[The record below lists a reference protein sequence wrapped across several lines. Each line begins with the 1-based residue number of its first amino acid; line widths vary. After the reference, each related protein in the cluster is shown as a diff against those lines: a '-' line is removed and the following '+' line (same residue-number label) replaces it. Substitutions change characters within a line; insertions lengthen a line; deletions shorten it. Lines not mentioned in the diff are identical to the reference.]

1 MEIEL
6 AWLFAIALGYLAML
20 FLIAYATDAGWLPEK
35 LVSHP
40 AIYALS
46 LGVYATS
53 WTYYGSVGLA
63 NNSGYA
69 FLTIYLGVTAAFLL
83 GPYILKPLLRLC
95 REYQLTSIADLLAFR
110 YGGRGTGL
118 VVTLFMLIGILP
130 YISLQIR
137 AVTESIQ
144 ILSKQVPPDILALV
158 FCLLITVFAVL
169 FGARHLSP
177 REKHRGL
184 VVAIAFESA
193 VKLIALLVAGLF
205 VVTQVFDSPMAM
217 SEWANTQQDAL
228 QQLYQPSSS
237 GLWTTLLLLAFCAA
251 FLLPRQYHMTFVE
264 NEKPEHLNTAY
275 WLFPLYLLLLNLPII
290 PILFA
295 GRFLELDIAPD
306 FYVLGMSIQ
315 MNNVWLASLIFLG
328 GLSAASAMMIVTTL
342 ALSYM
347 CLNYLLL
354 PASLVGSHS
363 TDFYQRLLWSK
374 RLIIALI
381 IAAGYG
387 FYIVIESNAGL
398 ASLGL
403 ISFVAAAQLLPGVIG
418 LLFWARATQVGFLAG
433 LCGGA
438 VVWFLLLIWPLLYPD
453 TQLINSIPVDTDI
466 WTLAT
471 FCTLT
476 TNGFLFAVGSLLSK
490 PTRDEQSATQAAM
503 DQSSFALSEPYTARS
518 VNHYL
523 YAMQETLGNKVAKL
537 EIKTAL
543 AETGIDAGETRQTE
557 LRLFHERLERNLT
570 GLLGPTTA
578 RTILRPGRMS
588 FRNDNADT
596 PDARLLEMRLEAS
609 REQMRGMTKQLDDLR
624 RYLRDVLLQMPLG
637 VCSIAA
643 DGTVFLWNSTM
654 ETYTGIKES
663 AARNRSP
670 AQLPEPWNAL
680 LRDFTDSSETHR
692 FRCHIAHE
700 GRTVTFNLHKADVG
714 STGDN
719 NDGLAGQV
727 ILMEDRTDLDTLETE
742 LAHSERLASVGR
754 LAAGVA
760 HEIGNPLT
768 GIASIAQNLQHDS
781 QAQTSIGTYESMD
794 ESLEESVNEQASDIL
809 NQVDRINNIV
819 RSLLTFSHAE
829 EFNSPSFQTVD
840 LTSSVNDSLRL
851 VRLSPEVRN
860 INFDVDLP
868 NELMVQGDSNQLAQV
883 FVNLINNACDASG
896 PEGTIK
902 ITGSSSDQGAL
913 VVVCDNGS
921 GIDPAIREQ
930 VFEPFFTTKEV
941 GRGTGLG
948 LSLVYSI
955 VTNHGGKVRIM
966 DNPDAQGISIRVTIP
981 TE

>member
-1 MEIEL
+1 
-6 AWLFAIALGYLAML
+6 
-20 FLIAYATDAGWLPEK
+20 
-35 LVSHP
+35 
-40 AIYALS
+40 
-46 LGVYATS
+46 
-53 WTYYGSVGLA
+53 
-63 NNSGYA
+63 
-69 FLTIYLGVTAAFLL
+69 
-83 GPYILKPLLRLC
+83 LC

-137 AVTESIQ
+137 AVTESVQ
-144 ILSKQVPPDILALV
+144 ILSKQAPPDILALA

-193 VKLIALLVAGLF
+193 IKLVALLVAGIF
-205 VVTQVFDSPMAM
+205 VVTQVFDSPVAM
-217 SEWANTQQDAL
+217 NNWANTQKDAL

-237 GLWTTLLLLAFCAA
+237 GLWSTLLLLAFCAA

-264 NEKPEHLNTAY
+264 NEKPAHLNTAY

-295 GRFLELDIAPD
+295 GRFLELNIAPD

-315 MNNVWLASLIFLG
+315 MNNTWLASLIFLG

-354 PASLVGSHS
+354 PTSLVGNQSGN
-363 TDFYQRLLWSK
+363 FYRRILWSK

-403 ISFVAAAQLLPGVIG
+403 ISFVAAAQLLPGVVG
-418 LLFWARATQVGFLAG
+418 LLFWPRATQVGFLSG

-438 VVWFLLLIWPLLYPD
+438 VVWFLLLIWPLLHPES
-453 TQLINSIPVDTDI
+453 TLIDRIPVETDI
-466 WTLAT
+466 WTLST

-476 TNGFLFAVGSLLSK
+476 TNGFLFAAGSLLSK
-490 PTRDEQSATQAAM
+490 PTLDEQSATQAVMEQA
-503 DQSSFALSEPYTARS
+503 SFALSEPYTAKS

-523 YAMQETLGNKVAKL
+523 YAMQESLGNKVAQQ
-537 EIKTAL
+537 EIETAL
-543 AETGIDAGETRQTE
+543 SDTGVDANETRQAE
-557 LRLFHERLERNLT
+557 LRVLHERLERNLT

-578 RTILRPGRMS
+578 RAILRPGTIS
-588 FRNDNADT
+588 FKTGGIET
-596 PDARLLEMRLEAS
+596 PDARLLEMRLESS

-654 ETYTGIKES
+654 EAYTGIAES
-663 AARNRSP
+663 AARNRTP
-670 AQLPEPWNAL
+670 AQLPQPWNEL
-680 LRDFTDSSETHR
+680 LKNFAESNETHR
-692 FRCHIAHE
+692 FRCHITHE

-714 STGDN
+714 DSGNSQDAS
-719 NDGLAGQV
+719 AGQV
-727 ILMEDRTDLDTLETE
+727 ILMEDRTDLDTLESE

-768 GIASIAQNLQHDS
+768 GIASIAQTLQHD
-781 QAQTSIGTYESMD
+781 AQEAQSSD
-794 ESLEESVNEQASDIL
+794 DESVNEQAHDIL
-809 NQVDRINNIV
+809 NQVDRINTIV
-819 RSLLTFSHAE
+819 RSLLSFSHAE
-829 EFNSPSFQTVD
+829 EFAAPSFQSVD
-840 LTSSVNDSLRL
+840 LTSSVTDSLRL
-851 VRLSPEVRN
+851 VRLSPDIRN
-860 INFDVDLP
+860 INFKVDMP
-868 NELMVQGDSNQLAQV
+868 EQLMVQGDANQLAQV
-883 FVNLINNACDASG
+883 FVNLINNACDATG
-896 PEGTIK
+896 PVGTIT
-902 ITGSSSDQGAL
+902 ITGTEHQQQAQID
-913 VVVCDNGS
+913 VCDNGS
-921 GIDPAIREQ
+921 GIDPAIQEQ

-955 VTNHGGKVRIM
+955 VSNHGGKERIV
-966 DNPDAQGISIRVTIP
+966 DSSGTQGTCIRVTMP
-981 TE
+981 L

>member
-6 AWLFAIALGYLAML
+6 AWLFAMAIGYLAVL

-69 FLTIYLGVTAAFLL
+69 FLTIYLGVTAAFIL
-83 GPYILKPLLRLC
+83 GPYLLKPLLRLC

-118 VVTLFMLIGILP
+118 IVTLFMLIGILP

-193 VKLIALLVAGLF
+193 VKLIALLVAGVF
-205 VVTQVFDSPMAM
+205 VVTQVFESPVAM
-217 SEWANTQQDAL
+217 NEWANTQQEAL

-237 GLWTTLLLLAFCAA
+237 GLWSTLLLLAFCAA

-264 NEKPEHLNTAY
+264 NERPEHLNTAY

-295 GRFLELDIAPD
+295 GRYLELDISPD
-306 FYVLGMSIQ
+306 FFVLGMSIE

-354 PASLVGSHS
+354 PASLSGRHS
-363 TDFYQRLLWSK
+363 SDFYQRLLWSK
-374 RLIIALI
+374 RLIIAMI

-418 LLFWARATQVGFLAG
+418 LLYWARATQVGFLAG
-433 LCGGA
+433 LSGGA
-438 VVWFLLLIWPLLYPD
+438 IVWFLLLIWPLLNPD
-453 TQLINSIPVDTDI
+453 TQLINRIPVDTDI
-466 WTLAT
+466 WTLST
-471 FCTLT
+471 FCTLA
-476 TNGFLFAVGSLLSK
+476 TNGFLFAIGSLLSK
-490 PTRDEQSATQAAM
+490 PTPDEQAATQAAM
-503 DQSSFALSEPYTARS
+503 EQSSFALSEPYTARS

-523 YAMQETLGNKVAKL
+523 YAMQEALGNKVAKK
-537 EIKTAL
+537 EIESAL
-543 AETGIDAGETRQTE
+543 TETGIDVGETRQTE

-578 RTILRPGRMS
+578 RNILRPGHIT
-588 FRNDNADT
+588 FKNDGSDA

-624 RYLRDVLLQMPLG
+624 RYLRDVLLEMPLG

-643 DGTVFLWNSTM
+643 NGNVFLWNSTM
-654 ETYTGIKES
+654 ETYTGISES

-680 LRDFTDSSETHR
+680 LKDFADSDETHR
-692 FRCHIAHE
+692 FRCHIIHN
-700 GRTVTFNLHKADVG
+700 GRNVTFNLHKADVG
-714 STGDN
+714 GTGDS
-719 NDGLAGQV
+719 NDHLAGQV

-781 QAQTSIGTYESMD
+781 VDATPDDT
-794 ESLEESVNEQASDIL
+794 NEQAGDIL

-829 EFNSPSFQTVD
+829 EFTAPSFQAVD

-851 VRLSPEVRN
+851 VRLSPDIRN
-860 INFDVDLP
+860 IKFDVDLP
-868 NELMVQGDSNQLAQV
+868 KKLMVQGDSNQLAQV
-883 FVNLINNACDASG
+883 FVNLINNACDATG
-896 PEGTIK
+896 AKGTISIK
-902 ITGSSSDQGAL
+902 GSSNQHSAQIT
-913 VVVCDNGS
+913 VCDNGS

-955 VTNHGGKVRIM
+955 VTNHGGKVRIL
-966 DNPDAQGISIRVTIP
+966 DNPNTQGICIQVTIP

>member
-1 MEIEL
+1 MQIDL
-6 AWLFAIALGYLAML
+6 AWLFAIAIAYLAIL

-40 AIYALS
+40 LIYALS

-69 FLTIYLGVTAAFLL
+69 FLTVYLGVTAAFIL
-83 GPYILKPLLRLC
+83 GPHILKPLLRLC

-110 YGGRGTGL
+110 YGGRRTGL

-137 AVTESIQ
+137 AVTESVQ
-144 ILSKQVPPDILALV
+144 ILSQQVPPDVLALV

-193 VKLIALLVAGLF
+193 IKLVALLVAGVF
-205 VVTQVFDSPMAM
+205 VVTQVFDSPVAM
-217 SEWANTQQDAL
+217 NEWANAQQDAL
-228 QQLYQPSSS
+228 QQLYEPSSS
-237 GLWTTLLLLAFCAA
+237 GLWSTLLLLAFCAA

-315 MNNVWLASLIFLG
+315 MNNTWLASLIFLG

-354 PASLVGSHS
+354 PTSLAGNQSS
-363 TDFYQRLLWSK
+363 DFYQRILWSK

-418 LLFWARATQVGFLAG
+418 LLFWPRATQVGFLAG
-433 LCGGA
+433 LGGGA
-438 VVWFLLLIWPLLYPD
+438 VVWFLLLIWPLLHPE
-453 TQLINSIPVDTDI
+453 TQLIELIPVDTDI
-466 WTLAT
+466 WTLST

-476 TNGFLFAVGSLLSK
+476 TNSFLFVAGSLLSK
-490 PTRDEQSATQAAM
+490 PTLDEQSATQAAM
-503 DQSSFALSEPYTARS
+503 EQSSFALSQPYTARS

-523 YAMQETLGNKVAKL
+523 YAMQEALGNKVARQ
-537 EIKTAL
+537 EIDTAL
-543 AETGIDAGETRQTE
+543 AETGVDENETRQAE
-557 LRLFHERLERNLT
+557 LRVLHERLERNLT
-570 GLLGPTTA
+570 GLLGPATA
-578 RTILRPGRMS
+578 RTILRPGSIS
-588 FRNDNADT
+588 FKSDSSET
-596 PDARLLEMRLEAS
+596 PDARLLEMRLESS

-670 AQLPEPWNAL
+670 VQLPKPWNEL
-680 LRDFTDSSETHR
+680 LKGFAESDETHR

-714 STGDN
+714 
-719 NDGLAGQV
+719 DGNEDGSAGQV
-727 ILMEDRTDLDTLETE
+727 ILMEDRTDLDTLESE

-768 GIASIAQNLQHDS
+768 GIASIAQNLQHD
-781 QAQTSIGTYESMD
+781 AQQHNAADND
-794 ESLEESVNEQASDIL
+794 ESVDEQAHDIL
-809 NQVDRINNIV
+809 NQVDRINTIV
-819 RSLLTFSHAE
+819 RSLLSFSHAE
-829 EFNSPSFQTVD
+829 EFAAPSFQPVD
-840 LTSSVNDSLRL
+840 LTSTVGDSLRL
-851 VRLSPEVRN
+851 VRLSPEIRHIDFN
-860 INFDVDLP
+860 IDMPDQLV
-868 NELMVQGDSNQLAQV
+868 VQGDANQLAQV
-883 FVNLINNACDASG
+883 LMNLINNACDATG
-896 PEGTIK
+896 PSGTINIVGK
-902 ITGSSSDQGAL
+902 DTELGAAID
-913 VVVCDNGS
+913 VCDNGG

-955 VTNHGGKVRIM
+955 VTNHGGKVRIA
-966 DNPDAQGISIRVTIP
+966 DNPNAQGTCIRVTIP
-981 TE
+981 T